1 MKFQN
6 THILIYLFVS
16 LFVLSMSNGLT
27 VNMQY
32 GENSMYNEIEHND
45 CNNNNSLNEI
55 KECKNKVCQKI
66 PQFIFSSVKSNIQMY
81 HYQNEILVCQ
91 YVLNF
96 DTPPPELI
104 G

>member
-1 MKFQN
+1 MKFQSTN
-6 THILIYLFVS
+6 ILIHLFIAV
-16 LFVLSMSNGLT
+16 FMLSMSNGLT

-45 CNNNNSLNEI
+45 CNNNSLNEI
-55 KECKNKVCQKI
+55 KECKSKVCQKI
-66 PQFIFSSVKSNIQMY
+66 PQFEFSLAQPDFEMY
-81 HYQNEILVCQ
+81 FHQTEDLSCQ